1 VIEDWPRPDIEAFR
15 DHSVRRVDQGWHQA
29 IGGRT
34 AENGGAIFG
43 FTSANLRDWRYDR
56 LVLDAA
62 SSDVPDSV
70 WECPDLFTIGD
81 TTVLI
86 VSLLDLTRP
95 FSAAEPCVWYAA
107 GEWIDGRLHARTTAP
122 LDNGDRFYAPQSYW
136 TDDGRRIQF
145 GWIRTDL
152 DPAASGASRGVMS
165 APREL
170 SVDRGK
176 VRCTPARELTRLR
189 DKPARTLVDADAT
202 TTTIDM
208 PRSAAVEIVLDERR
222 VPIKRM
228 QLIDDE
234 TGDRLDLDLAPCDS
248 GADEAPLTLLFDHGI
263 VEVFRNGAAATWT
276 QLSTP
281 LINRVRIEHAAA
293 PGAAS
298 VTAWLLRRP

>member
-1 VIEDWPRPDIEAFR
+1 
-15 DHSVRRVDQGWHQA
+15 
-29 IGGRT
+29 
-34 AENGGAIFG
+34 
-43 FTSANLRDWRYDR
+43 
-56 LVLDAA
+56 
-62 SSDVPDSV
+62 
-70 WECPDLFTIGD
+70 
-81 TTVLI
+81 
-86 VSLLDLTRP
+86 
-95 FSAAEPCVWYAA
+95 
-107 GEWIDGRLHARTTAP
+107 
-122 LDNGDRFYAPQSYW
+122 
-136 TDDGRRIQF
+136 
-145 GWIRTDL
+145 
-152 DPAASGASRGVMS
+152 
-165 APREL
+165 
-170 SVDRGK
+170 
-176 VRCTPARELTRLR
+176 
-189 DKPARTLVDADAT
+189 LVDADAT